1 MATLNAP
8 TARRAVNALKW
19 IAIAVLVLALLAGL
33 RAYFAGPAGDA
44 LQAWIQ
50 SLGPWGPVALGLV
63 YIAGTVFLVPAS
75 ALTLLAGALFGLG
88 IGTLTASI
96 ASNTGAALAFLIARY
111 VARDR
116 VLRLI
121 AGRPRLAA
129 LDQAIDEGGWRIVA
143 LLRLSPAVPFNLQ
156 NYFYGL
162 TSIRFWPCVLT
173 SWVTMLPGTFLY
185 VYLGQVTGAVVSG
198 QRTKSPYEWLALAVG
213 LLATVAVTVYLTRL
227 ARRRL
232 AQIAPDNDAT
242 RNAT

>member
-1 MATLNAP
+1 MATLYSSKSH
-8 TARRAVNALKW
+8 RAVNALKW
-19 IAIAVLVLALLAGL
+19 IGIALLMVAVLAGL
-33 RAYFAGPAGDA
+33 RLYFTGPAGAA
-44 LQAWIQ
+44 LQAWIRA
-50 SLGPWGPVALGLV
+50 LGPWGPVALGLV
-63 YIAGTVFLVPAS
+63 YIAGTILLVPAS

-96 ASNTGAALAFLIARY
+96 ASTTGAALAMLIGRY
-111 VARDR
+111 LARDR
-116 VLRLI
+116 VVRLI

-143 LLRLSPAVPFNLQ
+143 LLRLSPAIPFNLQ

-185 VYLGQVTGAVVSG
+185 VYLGQLTGDVVSG
-198 QRTKSPYEWLALAVG
+198 QRTKSPYEWVALGVG
-213 LLATVAVTVYLTRL
+213 LLATVVVTVYLTRL

-232 AQIAPDNDAT
+232 AQIAPEAGAT
-242 RNAT
+242 DTGS